1 MQPNKKCQKK
11 TSDSINVLV
20 IGRSQ
25 VGKSTLIHVL
35 ANPHYE
41 GSLATGMA
49 ETKECYSHKVLLTTN
64 EDEYTVNIVDTPG
77 LQEVRH
83 DTEESRSNTQIQ
95 NLIATFLKHNI
106 QTLNAVCFVSVA
118 GKTHQNDMV
127 IFNSLIDFLG
137 PTYSSI
143 SMLILT
149 HCDGF
154 PNSRLDEFKE
164 KLTSSEYDECKKV
177 INYCK
182 LGLYYH
188 GAINRDELETHND
201 ANIRVRIL
209 NTKLEHIKPMREAL
223 AQKLIDC
230 ANCSKP
236 VDDLL
241 TNLCSS
247 HNNDHTRKKLTRN
260 CQLI

>member
-1 MQPNKKCQKK
+1 
-11 TSDSINVLV
+11 
-20 IGRSQ
+20 
-25 VGKSTLIHVL
+25 
-35 ANPHYE
+35 
-41 GSLATGMA
+41 MA
-49 ETKECYSHKVLLTTN
+49 ETKECYSYKVLLTKN
-64 EDEYTVNIVDTPG
+64 DKKYMVNIVDTPG
-77 LQEVRH
+77 LQEVRRH
-83 DTEESRSNTQIQ
+83 TEESRSNAQIQ

-118 GKTHQNDMV
+118 GKTHQNDMT

-154 PNSRLDEFKE
+154 MNSRLTEFKD
-164 KLTSSEYDECKKV
+164 KLNSSEYGECKRV

-182 LGLYYH
+182 LGVYYH
-188 GAINRDELETHND
+188 GAINRDELETHD
-201 ANIRVRIL
+201 DENIRASIL
-209 NTKLEHIKPMREAL
+209 CTKLEHIKAMREVL

-230 ANCSKP
+230 ANRSQS

-241 TNLCSS
+241 TNLSSS
-247 HNNDHTRKKLTRN
+247 HNNDDATKKHTRI
-260 CQLI
+260 CQLF